1 MEWNGKNI
9 WYCLKALRN
18 NPCATW
24 NDTYESIIWD
34 DEENDNLSCPTK
46 EEMEE
51 VWNNGLAQQIQGLKL
66 LRIKRNLLL
75 SSCDYIMCTD
85 VYNNLT
91 TEKQNEWTTYRQ
103 ALRDLTTTQSPIIDS
118 EGDLTNVAYPTKPI

>member
-9 WYCLKALRN
+9 WYCLKALRT

-46 EEMEE
+46 EEIEE

-75 SSCDYIMCTD
+75 SSCDYIMCSD

-91 TEKQNEWTTYRQ
+91 TEKKNEWTTYRQ
-103 ALRDLTTTQSPIIDS
+103 ALRDLTTTQSPIIDNY
-118 EGDLTNVAYPTKPI
+118 GDLTNVAYPTKPI

>member
-24 NDTYESIIWD
+24 NDNYESIIWD

-75 SSCDYIMCTD
+75 SSCDYIMCSD

-103 ALRDLTTTQSPIIDS
+103 ALRDLTTTQSPIIDND
-118 EGDLTNVAYPTKPI
+118 GDLTNVAYPTKPI